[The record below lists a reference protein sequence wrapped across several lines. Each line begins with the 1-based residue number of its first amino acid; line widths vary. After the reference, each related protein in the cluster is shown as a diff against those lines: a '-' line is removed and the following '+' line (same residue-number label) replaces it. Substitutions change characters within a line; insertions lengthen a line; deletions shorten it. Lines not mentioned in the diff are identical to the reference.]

1 MVRRKDSV
9 YSRFNVG
16 GFMQEKKRLRD
27 ENAKAHNTL
36 VKQFKAKLTRLIRKV
51 SKDILT

>member
-1 MVRRKDSV
+1 MVRRKASV
-9 YSRFNVG
+9 YSRSNVG

-27 ENAKAHNTL
+27 ENAKAHSTL
-36 VKQFKAKLTRLIRKV
+36 VKQKAKLTRLIRKV